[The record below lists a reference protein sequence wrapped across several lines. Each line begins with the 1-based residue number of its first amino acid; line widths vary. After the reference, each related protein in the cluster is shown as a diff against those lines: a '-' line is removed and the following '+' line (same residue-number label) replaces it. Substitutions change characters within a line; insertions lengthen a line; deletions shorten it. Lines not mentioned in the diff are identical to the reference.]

1 MSTLDATVSAYRAH
15 LAAYGHA
22 RAFREGMEWYPRAL
36 LECRSM
42 AQDSGYSVQR
52 CAAIVAILS
61 PRARW
66 RQNVRAARLL
76 LGDAAS
82 IRVGDRRRYR
92 ARYGVLPANVKRARL
107 AVDARRY
114 SVLVSGPK
122 VSAFYRNI
130 MCDADI
136 VTVDTIM
143 SKAADLGSD
152 VTPSV
157 RATIVAAVNVL
168 ADEYGLSPRD
178 MQAAVWCA
186 YRGGAD

>member
-1 MSTLDATVSAYRAH
+1 
-15 LAAYGHA
+15 
-22 RAFREGMEWYPRAL
+22 
-36 LECRSM
+36 
-42 AQDSGYSVQR
+42 
-52 CAAIVAILS
+52 
-61 PRARW
+61 
-66 RQNVRAARLL
+66 
-76 LGDAAS
+76 
-82 IRVGDRRRYR
+82 
-92 ARYGVLPANVKRARL
+92 
-107 AVDARRY
+107 
-114 SVLVSGPK
+114 
-122 VSAFYRNI
+122 